1 MVRISDFGSGDV
13 GSNPAWLAELFEKK
27 ALFCWISARIGLFY
41 WKIMKF
47 FVYFVVILG
56 RLLRLI
62 VGKFLGKV

>member
-1 MVRISDFGSGDV
+1 MVRILEFESSDV
-13 GSNPAWLAELFEKK
+13 GSNPAWLAELFEEK
-27 ALFCWISARIGLFY
+27 ALFCWVSARIGLFY
-41 WKIMKF
+41 WKIVKF